1 MIRCGPVQQHWT
13 AAAGRWLWDWSGREG
28 ENRWPE
34 SLLVASGFSRA
45 HQVSSGTFN
54 CGAQMATGWRFCHGA
69 CIFWHYTEVEGWHC
83 GCEARHLGWNDVYV
97 YDGQNQEFILGISES
112 LFGFCVAD
120 PSLVPHKVSVLK
132 HLVELFFF
140 CSLASYALLTGVA
153 IQSNQKIFIHQIQA
167 LIYFTSGCRTL

>member
-1 MIRCGPVQQHWT
+1 MTFMFMMDRIRSSYWDFRIT
-13 AAAGRWLWDWSGREG
+13 LW
-28 ENRWPE
+28 
-34 SLLVASGFSRA
+34 
-45 HQVSSGTFN
+45 
-54 CGAQMATGWRFCHGA
+54 
-69 CIFWHYTEVEGWHC
+69 
-83 GCEARHLGWNDVYV
+83 
-97 YDGQNQEFILGISES
+97 
-112 LFGFCVAD
+112 FCVAD